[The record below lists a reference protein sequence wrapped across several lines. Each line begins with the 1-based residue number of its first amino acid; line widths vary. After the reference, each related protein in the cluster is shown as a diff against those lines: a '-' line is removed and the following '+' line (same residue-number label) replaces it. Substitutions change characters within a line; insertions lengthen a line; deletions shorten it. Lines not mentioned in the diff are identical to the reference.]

1 MSVDLKGRHFVSMAD
16 FNREEI
22 EQTLKVAET
31 LKLERAMR
39 KPHPLLAGRTLAM
52 IFEKSSTRTR
62 VSFETGMLQLGGNG
76 LFLSSRDL
84 QLGRGE
90 PVSDSAQVLSRYV
103 DGIMARTYKHET
115 VTELSK
121 YSRVPVINGL
131 SDYEHPCQI
140 LADLLTLYEKRG
152 KLEGLKISYFG
163 DGNNVAHSLML
174 GAVLVGAHYAGA
186 HPAGYMP
193 EGKVVEQARE
203 LGKKTGAKVDITS
216 DPHEAARKSDMIYT
230 DVWTSMG
237 QEGQE
242 AERIKAL
249 GPYQVNARLMA
260 EAPPHCV
267 VMHCLPAHRGE
278 EITADVIDGPQSVVF
293 DEAENR
299 LHAQKALLA
308 LTIR

>member
-1 MSVDLKGRHFVSMAD
+1 MSVDLKGRSFVSMAD

-22 EQTLKVAET
+22 EQVLKFAEV
-31 LKLERAMR
+31 LKLQRAAR
-39 KPHPLLAGRTLAM
+39 VPHPILEGRTLAM

-62 VSFETGMLQLGGNG
+62 VSFETGMLQLGGHG

-84 QLGRGE
+84 QIGRGE
-90 PVSDSAQVLSRYV
+90 PISDTAQVLSRYV
-103 DGIMARTYKHET
+103 DGIMARTFAHQT
-115 VTELSK
+115 VVDLAK

-131 SDYEHPCQI
+131 SDLEHPCQI

-152 KLEGLKISYFG
+152 HLEGLKIAYFG
-163 DGNNVAHSLML
+163 DGNNMAHSMML
-174 GAVLVGAHYAGA
+174 ACALVGAHYAGA
-186 HPAGYMP
+186 HPKAYMP
-193 EGKVVEQARE
+193 EAAITAQAQELAKKSGVQVVVTE
-203 LGKKTGAKVDITS
+203 
-216 DPHEAARKSDMIYT
+216 DPKEAARGADLIYT

-242 AERIKAL
+242 QERIKAL
-249 GPYQVNARLMA
+249 QPYQVNKALMA
-260 EAPPHCV
+260 AAPPHAL

-278 EITADVIDGPQSVVF
+278 EITAEVIDGPQSVIF

-299 LHAQKALLA
+299 LHAQKALMA